1 VTPNQLLNEG
11 RFAAAGLGSWK
22 GMTDEELI
30 TAYRDGWGPSRDEAV
45 EELFH
50 RHQTRIV
57 RWCYRFTRDRESGL
71 DLAQEI
77 FMRAFRNL
85 DRYRGECR
93 FSTWL
98 YVIAR
103 NLCMSALQKRASE
116 PVWAAKAIT
125 ADLPDAAARNIHAA
139 VETEQTRARNWRLIL
154 DTLNQIEAKVMLMHY
169 GEELPLNTVSRQLG
183 LTNKSGAK
191 AYIVSAKRKLH
202 AAIRNANVENRKFA
216 EEAAAPPAAF
226 SERQRPT
233 PASDQ
238 GRGADGASAPQ
249 AMHVARC

>member
-1 VTPNQLLNEG
+1 
-11 RFAAAGLGSWK
+11 
-22 GMTDEELI
+22 MTDEELI
-30 TAYRDGWGPSRDEAV
+30 AAHREGWGPSRDEAV

-71 DLAQEI
+71 DLAQES

-125 ADLPDAAARNIHAA
+125 ADLPDAAAKSIHAT
-139 VETEQTRARNWRLIL
+139 VEAEQTRARSWQLIR
-154 DTLNQIEAKVMLMHY
+154 DTLNQIEAKVMMMHY
-169 GEELPLNTVSRQLG
+169 GEELPLSTVSRVLG

-191 AYIVSAKRKLH
+191 AYIVSAKRKLN
-202 AAIRNANVENRKFA
+202 AAIRTHQAKA
-216 EEAAAPPAAF
+216 SAAPV
-226 SERQRPT
+226 S
-233 PASDQ
+233 
-238 GRGADGASAPQ
+238 
-249 AMHVARC
+249 

>member
-1 VTPNQLLNEG
+1 MIAALPSAESPGLL
-11 RFAAAGLGSWK
+11 AVGLKNWK
-22 GMTDEELI
+22 GLSDEELI
-30 TAYRDGWGPSRDEAV
+30 AAYREGWGPTRDDTV

-50 RHQTRIV
+50 RYQARIV
-57 RWCYRFTRDRESGL
+57 GWCYRFTRDRESGL

-77 FMRAFRNL
+77 FLRAFRHL

-125 ADLPDAAARNIHAA
+125 TDLPDAAARNIHAA
-139 VETEQTRARNWRLIL
+139 VESEQDRARSWRLIL
-154 DTLNQIEAKVMLMHY
+154 ETLNQTEAKVMMMHY
-169 GEELPLNTVSRQLG
+169 GEELPLSTVSRVLG

-202 AAIRNANVENRKFA
+202 EALRVSRAKAAETRPIPLV
-216 EEAAAPPAAF
+216 P
-226 SERQRPT
+226 SRQL
-233 PASDQ
+233 
-238 GRGADGASAPQ
+238 
-249 AMHVARC
+249 V

>member
-1 VTPNQLLNEG
+1 MI
-11 RFAAAGLGSWK
+11 AAMSSHQTFPTAEFDGWK
-22 GMTDEELI
+22 GLTDEELI
-30 TAYRDGWGPSRDEAV
+30 AAHREGWGPNREETV

-125 ADLPDAAARNIHAA
+125 ADLPDAAARNIHLA
-139 VETEQTRARNWRLIL
+139 VETEQTRSRNWRFIL
-154 DTLNQIEAKVMLMHY
+154 DTLDQTEAKVMMMHY
-169 GEELPLNTVSRQLG
+169 GEELPLNTVSRVLG

-191 AYIVSAKRKLH
+191 AYIVSAKRKLN
-202 AAIRNANVENRKFA
+202 AAMRISQAKTL
-216 EEAAAPPAAF
+216 AA
-226 SERQRPT
+226 Q
-233 PASDQ
+233 AS
-238 GRGADGASAPQ
+238 
-249 AMHVARC
+249 

>member
-1 VTPNQLLNEG
+1 MI
-11 RFAAAGLGSWK
+11 AAIPSREIFSTTAFDGWK
-22 GMTDEELI
+22 GLTDEELI
-30 TAYRDGWGPSRDEAV
+30 AAHREGWGPSWDEAV

-50 RHQTRIV
+50 RHQNRIV

-103 NLCMSALQKRASE
+103 NLCMSALQKRANE

-139 VETEQTRARNWRLIL
+139 VETEQTRVRNWRFIL
-154 DTLNQIEAKVMLMHY
+154 DTLDKTEAKVMLMHY
-169 GEELPLNTVSRQLG
+169 GEELPLNTVSRVLG

-191 AYIVSAKRKLH
+191 AYIVSAKRKLN
-202 AAIRNANVENRKFA
+202 AAMRVTQTHSK
-216 EEAAAPPAAF
+216 
-226 SERQRPT
+226 
-233 PASDQ
+233 D
-238 GRGADGASAPQ
+238 
-249 AMHVARC
+249 

>member
-1 VTPNQLLNEG
+1 MIAALPNPAGNG
-11 RFAAAGLGSWK
+11 VFTAAGYDGWK
-22 GMTDEELI
+22 RLTDEELI
-30 TAYRDGWGPSRDEAV
+30 AAHRDGWGPTRDEAV

-50 RHQTRIV
+50 RYQPRIV

-125 ADLPDAAARNIHAA
+125 TDLPDAAARNIHAA
-139 VETEQTRARNWRLIL
+139 VETEEARIKSWRLIL
-154 DTLNQIEAKVMLMHY
+154 DTLNQTEAKVMMMHY
-169 GEELPLNTVSRQLG
+169 GEELPLSTVSRVLG

-191 AYIVSAKRKLH
+191 AYIVSAKRKLS
-202 AAIRNANVENRKFA
+202 AAIRTAQPKTLA
-216 EEAAAPPAAF
+216 
-226 SERQRPT
+226 
-233 PASDQ
+233 
-238 GRGADGASAPQ
+238 ASAS
-249 AMHVARC
+249 

>member
-1 VTPNQLLNEG
+1 MIAALPNASQHHDVFDAHGFEN
-11 RFAAAGLGSWK
+11 WK
-22 GMTDEELI
+22 AMTDEELI
-30 TAYRDGWGPSRDEAV
+30 AAHREGWGPSREEVV

-50 RHQTRIV
+50 RYQPRIV

-125 ADLPDAAARNIHAA
+125 VDLPDATARSIHAA
-139 VETEQTRARNWRLIL
+139 VETEQTRAKNWRLIL
-154 DTLNQIEAKVMLMHY
+154 DTLNQMEAKVMLMHY
-169 GEELPLNTVSRQLG
+169 GEEIPLNTVSRTLG

-202 AAIRNANVENRKFA
+202 AAMRNPPAK
-216 EEAAAPPAAF
+216 PPAAPV
-226 SERQRPT
+226 S
-233 PASDQ
+233 
-238 GRGADGASAPQ
+238 
-249 AMHVARC
+249 